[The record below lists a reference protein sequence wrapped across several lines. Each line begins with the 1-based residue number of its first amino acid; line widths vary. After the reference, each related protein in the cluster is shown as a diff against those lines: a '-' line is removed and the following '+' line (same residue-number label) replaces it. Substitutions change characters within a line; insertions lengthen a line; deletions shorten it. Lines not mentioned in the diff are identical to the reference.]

1 MIYFELRPVGV
12 YLILGMLRHKLMDGL
27 KYPDTWLDLR
37 EWQRSVQVYISTCI
51 AAKIAESQCYVCV
64 YNRN

>member
-1 MIYFELRPVGV
+1 
-12 YLILGMLRHKLMDGL
+12 MDGS

-37 EWQRSVQVYISTCI
+37 EWQRSVQVYISTFI
-51 AAKIAESQCYVCV
+51 AAEIAESQCYVCV

>member
-1 MIYFELRPVGV
+1 MIYLELRPVGV
-12 YLILGMLRHKLMDGL
+12 YLILGMLCHKLMDGS

-37 EWQRSVQVYISTCI
+37 EWQRSVQVYISTFI
-51 AAKIAESQCYVCV
+51 AAEIAESQCYVCV